1 MFAVLGASGNTGR
14 VVAETLQ
21 YADDGQRFARDS
33 QMSLK
38 YAEFSALDP
47 FFEVVQR
54 ALSGF
59 VDGKHYFDTI
69 AKNAIFEFR
78 YDIAGWPKRVESRD
92 ALMAL
97 YRAYGDS
104 IVLHGGD
111 GLVVHR
117 CDDGRVIVIEY
128 EVHGRVVGSGAA
140 YENRFVSI
148 VTVENRQIVHWRDD
162 MDSLAAVRAL
172 STKTGRLA

>member
-1 MFAVLGASGNTGR
+1 MKP
-14 VVAETLQ
+14 
-21 YADDGQRFARDS
+21 
-33 QMSLK
+33 K
-38 YAEFSALDP
+38 YAAFSALDP

-54 ALSGF
+54 GLSGL
-59 VDGKHYFDTI
+59 VDDEHYFDTI

-97 YRAYGDS
+97 YRGYGEG

-148 VTVENRQIVHWRDD
+148 VTVENRKIVHWRDY
-162 MDSLAAVRAL
+162 MDSLAAMRSL
-172 STKTGRLA
+172 SAKV

>member
-1 MFAVLGASGNTGR
+1 
-14 VVAETLQ
+14 
-21 YADDGQRFARDS
+21 
-33 QMSLK
+33 MSLK
-38 YAEFSALDP
+38 YTEFAALDP

-54 ALSGF
+54 GLSDF
-59 VDGKHYFDTI
+59 VDGSHYFDTI
-69 AKNAIFEFR
+69 ATNAIFEFR
-78 YDIAGWPKRVESRD
+78 YEIAGWPRRVEGRD

-97 YRAYGDS
+97 YRGYGDS

-117 CDDGRVIVIEY
+117 CDDGHVIVIEY
-128 EVHGRVVGSGAA
+128 EVHGRVISSGAA

-148 VTVENRQIVHWRDD
+148 VTVENRQIVHWRDY

-172 STKTGRLA
+172 STKRGRLA

>member
-1 MFAVLGASGNTGR
+1 MTS
-14 VVAETLQ
+14 LQ
-21 YADDGQRFARDS
+21 YAAGGQRFARDS

-54 ALSGF
+54 GLSGF

-78 YDIAGWPKRVESRD
+78 YDIAGWPKQVESRD

-97 YRAYGDS
+97 YRGYGES
-104 IVLHGGD
+104 IVLHGAD

-117 CDDGRVIVIEY
+117 CDDGRVTSSSTRSMGVSSA
-128 EVHGRVVGSGAA
+128 VV
-140 YENRFVSI
+140 RP
-148 VTVENRQIVHWRDD
+148 TRT
-162 MDSLAAVRAL
+162 DSSR
-172 STKTGRLA
+172 S

>member
-1 MFAVLGASGNTGR
+1 MKP
-14 VVAETLQ
+14 E
-21 YADDGQRFARDS
+21 YAA
-33 QMSLK
+33 
-38 YAEFSALDP
+38 FSALDP

-54 ALSGF
+54 GLSGL
-59 VDGKHYFDTI
+59 VDGEHYFDTI

-78 YDIAGWPKRVESRD
+78 HDIAGWPKRVESRD

-97 YRAYGDS
+97 YRGYGES

-128 EVHGRVVGSGAA
+128 EVHGRVVG
-140 YENRFVSI
+140 
-148 VTVENRQIVHWRDD
+148 TVENRKIVHWRDY
-162 MDSLAAVRAL
+162 MDSLSAMRAL
-172 STKTGRLA
+172 STKI